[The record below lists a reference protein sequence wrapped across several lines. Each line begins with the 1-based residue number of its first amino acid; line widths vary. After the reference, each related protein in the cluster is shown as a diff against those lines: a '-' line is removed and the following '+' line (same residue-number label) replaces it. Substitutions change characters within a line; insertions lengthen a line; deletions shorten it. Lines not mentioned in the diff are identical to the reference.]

1 MNRISLLVLPALLFS
16 SALCLQPLVANQQN
30 IYTLSGMR
38 IGEEL
43 KAFKKRFPE
52 SHCQR
57 RQSGALEKA
66 ELRRDWLEWVDC
78 GLDRSV
84 LRPDDE
90 LGASRIAGG
99 NAQVYVTFFH
109 KRLASVECLV
119 TDIPYRLVLSAYIE
133 KYGIPQIR
141 AEDGLGAVWGRP
153 CCRLAME
160 EVRLSATVDSLG
172 RLCIGKVPRAKAVRL
187 VLTARLSGE
196 SESSKDTETL
206 SLDAPEH

>member
-16 SALCLQPLVANQQN
+16 SALCLQPLLANQQN

-52 SHCQR
+52 SHCHR

-84 LRPDDE
+84 LGPDDV
-90 LGASRIAGG
+90 LGASRIGG
-99 NAQVYVTFFH
+99 GKAQVYVTFFH
-109 KRLASVECLV
+109 KRLVSVEYLLM
-119 TDIPYRLVLSAYIE
+119 DIPYDRVLSAYIE
-133 KYGIPQIR
+133 KYGIPQTR
-141 AEDGLGAVWGRP
+141 AEDGLGAVWSRP
-153 CCRLAME
+153 YCRLAME
-160 EVRLSATVDSLG
+160 EVTLSATLDSLG
-172 RLCIGKVPRAKAVRL
+172 RLCIEKVPRAKAVCLRL
-187 VLTARLSGE
+187 TSRLSE
-196 SESSKDTETL
+196 TELPKDTETNL
-206 SLDAPEH
+206 TGN